1 MSRTIGTSSLLGPLM
16 LSGLLGAGVASPAQA
31 AEASGCVTC
40 HLDEARL
47 VQNLGGTKAKKS
59 AMQSGAG

>member
-1 MSRTIGTSSLLGPLM
+1 MSRDRGLLLLSGILAAGLSSTALAGETSS
-16 LSGLLGAGVASPAQA
+16 
-31 AEASGCVTC
+31 CVTC

-47 VQNLGGTKAKKS
+47 TRNLTASKARKS